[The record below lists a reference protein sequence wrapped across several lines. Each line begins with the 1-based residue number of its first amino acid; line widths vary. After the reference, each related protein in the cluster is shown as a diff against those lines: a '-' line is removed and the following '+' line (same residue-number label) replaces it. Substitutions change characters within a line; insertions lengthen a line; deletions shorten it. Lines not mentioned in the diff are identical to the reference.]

1 MKNLSQITENEDI
14 STKKYVDDGL
24 AEKSDIGHTH
34 ILRGT
39 AAEYADAVKDEDTF
53 YYTTDGEKFYIGS
66 KEISGGSSVTID
78 DALSDTSENP
88 VQNKVVK
95 AAINNKADKTVAT
108 IDTDGL
114 MSASDKTKL
123 DNANDV
129 YASKSK
135 YGDTTINVGRK
146 TDSDIGAN
154 SVAEGINATASGD
167 YSHAEGCGTEASG
180 DCSHAEGEN
189 TTARGSNSH
198 AEGLDTIASGYCSH
212 AGGDGSQASGASS
225 FSHGTEILTQLD
237 NEVAFGKYNIQ
248 GGLFSIGDGIS
259 DGERH
264 NAFEVTTDGGKLH
277 DKNIATE
284 DDIPVEMTGATSNTN
299 GVSGLVPAPTI
310 DDITKFLCGNGTWKE
325 MSGGEK
331 GGKGDKGEKGDTG
344 EKGDAGVDGITY
356 IPTIGEVTT
365 VDSNELASA
374 SVSVNTETKEA
385 VFNFAIPKGNKGLD
399 GVQISDNE
407 TVENKTWSSSKIASE
422 IPTSL
427 PANGGNADTVNNH
440 TVESDVPTD
449 AKFTDTIYDDTEIK
463 GNIEELE
470 YSEVAGGKNV
480 FDISKIDLLGVE
492 YRNGVYTN
500 KITDSRTFFNACI
513 DYWNDDG
520 HMITYPNESFRA
532 DDKGRYSITGKII
545 EGCTKIRF
553 KHNGATADIVFF
565 ITPISYFGLEVGDTF
580 TISVDVDGYNPSTA
594 GGLIVKNIQIEK
606 GSSATPYK
614 PYIPSVK
621 MLAEE
626 VNQQKIELQ
635 NVDERVTIKD
645 NGSFIINGFAF
656 VNLLVTFNETLP
668 QWSNFVRLPRPKGGN
683 VSVHCENSVRFTIY
697 SQDSA
702 PGDCETYKNV
712 SSGTEIRLLV
722 NYEVA

>member
-129 YASKSK
+129 YALKSK

-154 SVAEGINATASGD
+154 SVAEGINVIASGD
-167 YSHAEGCGTEASG
+167 FSHAEGCGTTASG

-189 TTARGSNSH
+189 TTARGSYSH

-212 AGGDGSQASGASS
+212 AGGNGSQASGASS

-237 NEVAFGKYNIQ
+237 NEVVFGKYNIQ

-331 GGKGDKGEKGDTG
+331 GDKGDKGEQGIQG
-344 EKGDAGVDGITY
+344 EAGKDGEDGTTY
-356 IPTIGEVTT
+356 TPSIGEVTT

-422 IPTSL
+422 IPTTVAELTDSSSYAKTAEIPTSL

-470 YSEVAGGKNV
+470 YSEVAGGKNI

-500 KITDSRTFFNACI
+500 KITDSKTFFHAYI

-520 HMITYPNESFRA
+520 YMTGYSNESFRA

-606 GSSATPYK
+606 SSSATPYK

-626 VNQQKIELQ
+626 VSTQKNDL
-635 NVDERVTIKD
+635 
-645 NGSFIINGFAF
+645 GGLSF
-656 VNLLVTFNETLP
+656 
-668 QWSNFVRLPRPKGGN
+668 
-683 VSVHCENSVRFTIY
+683 SV
-697 SQDSA
+697 
-702 PGDCETYKNV
+702 
-712 SSGTEIRLLV
+712 SGTTLSITDGTNTWTLGA
-722 NYEVA
+722 NS